1 MELWQETPP
10 SAGTVVAVRH
20 HFVRHPGKLGHALDT
35 RFSIPMRVRRLP
47 PNLLGRDFIIG
58 DLHGHYDTLM
68 SLLDA
73 RDFDRAIDRVIS
85 VGDLVDRGPQS
96 WQCLQLIREPWFYL
110 VQGNHES
117 HLLDLARAASG
128 ALRKGR
134 KAADI
139 VDSLQRFF
147 ESVGGDWFGEW
158 LIDESNHAE
167 LPALI
172 EMLDALPHVITV
184 RGGAT
189 DYNVVHAELPAAGI
203 ECDDQLEAD
212 DPTMEVART
221 QALLW
226 SRKLFLEA
234 NHAARASPESLRF
247 EPDSCLSLTFCGH
260 NPIATPKIW
269 RNHFFLDTGCGYQ
282 DGEIPIMGDQIG
294 LTVCILPK
302 RELILVQYRQGFAI
316 TLPHAV

>member
-1 MELWQETPP
+1 
-10 SAGTVVAVRH
+10 
-20 HFVRHPGKLGHALDT
+20 
-35 RFSIPMRVRRLP
+35 MRVTRLP

-73 RDFDRAIDRVIS
+73 RDFDREIDRVIS

-96 WQCLQLIREPWFYL
+96 WLCLQLIREPWFYV

-117 HLLDLARAASG
+117 HLLDMARAVSG
-128 ALRKGR
+128 ALAKGR
-134 KAADI
+134 KAVDI
-139 VDSLQRFF
+139 LDSLQRFIDG
-147 ESVGGDWFGEW
+147 VDGHWFREW
-158 LIDESNHAE
+158 LLDEGNHAE

-172 EMLDALPHVITV
+172 ELLDSLPHVITV

-203 ECDDQLEAD
+203 ECDDQLESS
-212 DPTMEVART
+212 DPAMDVVRT
-221 QALLW
+221 QALMW

-234 NHAARASPESLRF
+234 SKAPREQLESHRYV
-247 EPDSCLSLTFCGH
+247 PKGCLSLTFCGH
-260 NPIATPKIW
+260 NPISLPTIW
-269 RNHFFLDTGCGYQ
+269 RDHFFLDTGCGYQ
-282 DGEIPIMGDQIG
+282 DGEIPVLDDQIG

-302 RELILVQYRQGFAI
+302 RELVLVQYRQGFAI